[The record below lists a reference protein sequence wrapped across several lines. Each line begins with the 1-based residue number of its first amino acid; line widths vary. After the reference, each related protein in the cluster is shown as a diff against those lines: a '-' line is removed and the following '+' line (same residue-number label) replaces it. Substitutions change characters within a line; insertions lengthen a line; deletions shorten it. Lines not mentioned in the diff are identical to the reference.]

1 MPLYEHVFLARQD
14 VSQAQVETMTKEF
27 SDIITAG
34 GGKITKTEYWG
45 LKGLG
50 YKIKKSRK
58 AHYSLLNIDSP
69 PAAVAEMERLMG
81 LAPDVLR
88 FITIKVEAHE
98 TEPSIMMRKQDREE
112 RGDRGGFGGGDRGGR
127 EGGGG
132 RSFGGGDRGGREGG
146 GGGGGFRGPR
156 EGGAGAGAG
165 GGFRGDREGASTF
178 RPRPPRDD
186 APRPP
191 RDDAPRPPRDDAPR
205 PPRDAGAPG
214 DAPRPPRDAGPA
226 GAGASDAPRAP
237 RPPRPP
243 RNDNPGS
250 EG

>member
-1 MPLYEHVFLARQD
+1 
-14 VSQAQVETMTKEF
+14 MTKEF
-27 SDIITAG
+27 SDIITNG

-88 FITIKVEAHE
+88 FITIKVEEHE

-112 RGDRGGFGGGDRGGR
+112 RGERGGFGGGDRGGDRGGRGFGGGGGR

-132 RSFGGGDRGGREGG
+132 GFRGPPRE

-156 EGGAGAGAG
+156 E
-165 GGFRGDREGASTF
+165 EGASTF
-178 RPRPPRDD
+178 R
-186 APRPP
+186 
-191 RDDAPRPPRDDAPR
+191 PRPPRDDAPR

-214 DAPRPPRDAGPA
+214 DAPRPPRDAA
-226 GAGASDAPRAP
+226 GAGDAPRGPRPPRAP
-237 RPPRPP
+237 R
-243 RNDNPGS
+243 NDTPGS
-250 EG
+250 ES